1 MPKRSDTYPTV
12 PAELKALHQWVLLK
26 EEQRD
31 GKPTKIPY
39 QVDGNRAIAND
50 PNTWT
55 NFQTVCN
62 HRDRFS
68 DIGFV
73 FSKDDPY
80 CGIYIHNAINVTGW
94 HGYFSRW
101 AQPLCYKLCAVSYGE
116 TSSSHNGSAKFWTR
130 AKLPDWMNRG
140 KSLSAVDGQG
150 LWFGPAEIEVYHYGR
165 YFTVTGRNQIT
176 GEGTGE
182 IKDGQAVIDSIVD
195 LIEWRARKDMEE
207 ESDEVCDK
215 CNSKMVFKWGRYGRF
230 LGCSNFPECRNIKR
244 LTEGDAPTAS
254 EEEPTDENCDKCG
267 SPMVIKTSRAGG
279 KFLACTGYPQ
289 CKVMRWVA
297 KNQRR

>member
-26 EEQRD
+26 EELRN

-39 QVDGNRAIAND
+39 QVDGNRANAND

-55 NFQTVCN
+55 DYQTICN

-80 CGIYIHNAINVTGW
+80 CGIYIHGAINVTGW
-94 HGYFSRW
+94 HGNFSREL
-101 AQPLCYKLCAVSYGE
+101 APLCYELCAVSYGE
-116 TSSSHNGSAKFWTR
+116 ASSSRNAVKFWTR

-140 KSLSAVDGQG
+140 KSLSGVDGQG
-150 LWFGPAEIEVYHYGR
+150 LWVGLAEIEVYHYGR

-176 GEGTGE
+176 GEDTGE
-182 IKDGQAVIDSIVD
+182 IKDGQAIINLIVD
-195 LIEWRARKDMEE
+195 RIEWRARKDMEE
-207 ESDEVCDK
+207 ESDEVCDR
-215 CNSKMVFKWGRYGRF
+215 CNSK
-230 LGCSNFPECRNIKR
+230 
-244 LTEGDAPTAS
+244 
-254 EEEPTDENCDKCG
+254 
-267 SPMVIKTSRAGG
+267 MVIKTSRAGG

-289 CKVMRWVA
+289 CKVIRTI
-297 KNQRR
+297 QSLRR

>member
-1 MPKRSDTYPTV
+1 MSIKKDLQSEEWYRSLQTV

-26 EEQRD
+26 EELRN

-39 QVDGNRAIAND
+39 QVDGNRANAND

-55 NFQTVCN
+55 DFQTVCN
-62 HRDRFS
+62 HRDQGS

-80 CGIYIHNAINVTGW
+80 CGVYIHDCLYSAGW
-94 HGYFSRW
+94 HGAFSRW

-116 TSSSHNGSAKFWTR
+116 TSSSHNGSVKFWTR

-140 KSLSAVDGQG
+140 KRLPVAGGFFGQ
-150 LWFGPAEIEVYHYGR
+150 AEIEIYHYGR

-182 IKDGQAVIDSIVD
+182 IKNGQAVIDPIVD

-207 ESDEVCDK
+207 ETDEV
-215 CNSKMVFKWGRYGRF
+215 
-230 LGCSNFPECRNIKR
+230 
-244 LTEGDAPTAS
+244 
-254 EEEPTDENCDKCG
+254 CDKCG
-267 SPMVIKTSRAGG
+267 SPMVIKTNRAGR
-279 KFLACTGYPQ
+279 KFLACTGYPR
-289 CKVMRWVA
+289 CKMMRWVA
-297 KNQRR
+297 KNQQC